1 VRLDEQPF
9 VGSAAARAVH
19 GHSAGGAV
27 VFLGGVEPSADL
39 RESLDPFGLSVAG
52 PWGPDRPDWLA
63 SLASLAEGDQDAPL
77 VLVAADLTIS
87 PVALLDLLD
96 RPGDPTA
103 AVTVEQQALR
113 TSGSDLTLLRVH
125 PEQKLLHSVGTT
137 RHTVTA
143 PTHLGL
149 GVVRLS
155 GAHRAQAA
163 QLWRAASS
171 TGAAADPSV
180 DPFDLALLVLVRG
193 GIRVG
198 SSPLGP
204 FAFRRGVDEA
214 PGARGSAWQ
223 QRLRG
228 ASRGGDGYFS
238 TRVIRPMSRRVTAV
252 GLRQG
257 WTPNAVTVTSLGVGL
272 VASGR
277 AALDNRRAWV
287 AAAVLLQ
294 VAIVIDCV
302 DGEIARF
309 TRRFSAL
316 GAWLDAVGD
325 RIKEYSLIAA
335 VAVVAARRGDDLWV
349 LAILAM
355 VLITARH
362 LEDYAYVHRA
372 RVAKAH
378 ETPDLLPVEAPQD
391 LGPDGARLTIP
402 PARRGLAEAVFWTKK
417 VLHLPIAERYLL
429 LSVGL
434 LTFNPRW
441 LLWAITVAVAFALVW
456 TQGGRT
462 VKAVLGLDDHRV
474 DESLSPEHWGHLD
487 HQADLGPVAR
497 VAGRVAGRVVRG
509 PLAVALVGV
518 VVLLGAVFVAA
529 RTDRPWVAVAL
540 VVLGVLL
547 VGVGSRPPLQS
558 PLAWQLPTLL
568 WAAEALLVIGLLLAD
583 PDVHRWTGFAYLA
596 AVAWHRYDVV
606 YRLRD
611 TGAPASA
618 WVTLVTLGVD
628 GRMLLLVVVWALGGP
643 VQAVLAWAAL
653 VLIVVYAVESALG
666 WRTWARAEA
675 GAVTA
680 DDEVMA

>member
-1 VRLDEQPF
+1 MRLDEQPF
-9 VGSAAARAVH
+9 VGSEAARAVH
-19 GHSAGGAV
+19 GHSAGGSVA
-27 VFLGGVEPSADL
+27 FLGADEPSADL
-39 RESLDPFGLSVAG
+39 RESLDPFGFSLAG

-63 SLASLAEGDQDAPL
+63 SLASLAEGDDVAPL

-103 AVTVEQQALR
+103 AITVELPALR
-113 TSGSDLTLLRVH
+113 TPGADLTLLRVH
-125 PEQKLLHSVGTT
+125 PEQKLVHSVGTT

-143 PTHLGL
+143 PTHVGL

-155 GAHRAQAA
+155 GAVRAQAA
-163 QLWRAASS
+163 QVWRAASS
-171 TGAAADPSV
+171 TPAAADPAV

-193 GIRVG
+193 GVAVG

-204 FAFRRGVDEA
+204 FAFRRGSDEA
-214 PGARGSAWQ
+214 VGAPGSAWQ

-252 GLRQG
+252 GLRQN

-272 VASGR
+272 VASGL
-277 AALDNRRAWV
+277 AAVDNRWAWV

-325 RIKEYSLIAA
+325 RIKEYSLLAA
-335 VAVVAARRGDDLWV
+335 VAVVAERRGTDLWV

-362 LEDYAYVHRA
+362 LEDYAYVHRS

-378 ETPDLLPVEAPQD
+378 ETPDLVPVDAPRD
-391 LGPDGARLTIP
+391 SGPEGARLTIP

-434 LTFNPRW
+434 LTFHPQW
-441 LLWAITVAVAFALVW
+441 LLWAITLAVAFALVW

-462 VKAVLGLDDHRV
+462 VKAVLGLDDHRA
-474 DESLSPEHWGHLD
+474 DDALSAEHWGHLD

-497 VAGRVAGRVVRG
+497 LAGRVLPA
-509 PLAVALVGV
+509 PLAVALLGV
-518 VVLLGAVFVAA
+518 LVLLGAALVAW
-529 RTDRPWVAVAL
+529 RTDQPWVAVAL
-540 VVLGVLL
+540 VAVGVLL
-547 VGVGSRPPLQS
+547 VGAGSHPPLQS
-558 PLAWQLPTLL
+558 RLAWQLPTFL
-568 WAAEALLVIGLLLAD
+568 WASESVLVIALLVAA

-611 TGAPASA
+611 TGSPASA

-628 GRMLLLVVVWALGGP
+628 GRMLLLVLVWAAGGP
-643 VQAVLAWAAL
+643 VQAVLAWGAL
-653 VLIVVYAVESALG
+653 ALIAVYAVESALG
-666 WRTWARAEA
+666 WRAWARTEA
-675 GAVTA
+675 GPVTSGE
-680 DDEVMA
+680 EVMV

>member
-1 VRLDEQPF
+1 MRLDEQPF
-9 VGSAAARAVH
+9 VGSESARAVH
-19 GHSAGGAV
+19 GHSAGGV
-27 VFLGGVEPSADL
+27 VAFLGADEPSADL
-39 RESLDPFGLSVAG
+39 RESLEPFGLSLAG

-63 SLASLAEGDQDAPL
+63 SLASLAEGDDGNPL
-77 VLVAADLTIS
+77 VLVASDLTIS

-103 AVTVEQQALR
+103 AVTVELAALR
-113 TSGSDLTLLRVH
+113 TSGADLTLVRVH
-125 PEQKLLHSVGTT
+125 PEQKLVHSVGTT

-143 PTHLGL
+143 PTDLGL

-155 GAHRAQAA
+155 GAHRAEAA
-163 QLWRAASS
+163 RLWRAAAGSP
-171 TGAAADPSV
+171 AAADPGV

-193 GIRVG
+193 GLRIG

-204 FAFRRGVDEA
+204 FAFRRGGDEA
-214 PGARGSAWQ
+214 VGAAGSAWQ

-238 TRVIRPMSRRVTAV
+238 TRVIRPLSRRVTAV
-252 GLRQG
+252 GLRQD
-257 WTPNAVTVTSLGVGL
+257 WTPNAVTVASLGVGL
-272 VASGR
+272 VASGL
-277 AALDNRRAWV
+277 AAVDNRWTWV

-335 VAVVAARRGDDLWV
+335 VAVVAMRRGTDLWV

-372 RVAKAH
+372 QVARAH
-378 ETPDLLPVEAPQD
+378 ETPDLVPVDAPRD
-391 LGPDGARLTIP
+391 LGPEGARLTIP
-402 PARRGLAEAVFWTKK
+402 PTRGGLAEAVFWTKK

-434 LTFNPRW
+434 LTFHPQW
-441 LLWAITVAVAFALVW
+441 LLWAITLAVAFALVW

-462 VKAVLGLDDHRV
+462 VKAVLGIDDHRA
-474 DESLSPEHWGHLD
+474 DPTLSAERWGHLD
-487 HQADLGPVAR
+487 HQADLGPLAR
-497 VAGRVAGRVVRG
+497 LAGRVVQG
-509 PLAVALVGV
+509 PLVMALLGV
-518 VVLLGAVFVAA
+518 LALLGAALVAA
-529 RTDRPWVAVAL
+529 RTERPWVAVAL
-540 VVLGVLL
+540 VALGVLL
-547 VGVGSRPPLQS
+547 VAIGSRPPLQS

-568 WAAEALLVIGLLLAD
+568 WAAEAVLVIGLLLAE

-611 TGAPASA
+611 TGSPASA
-618 WVTLVTLGVD
+618 WVTLVTLGTD
-628 GRMLLLVVVWALGGP
+628 GRMLLLVVAWALGGP
-643 VQAVLAWAAL
+643 VQALLAWGAL
-653 VLIVVYAVESALG
+653 ALIIGYAVESALG
-666 WRTWARAEA
+666 WRAWARAEA
-675 GAVTA
+675 GPVTTGEEVTA
-680 DDEVMA
+680 

>member
-9 VGSAAARAVH
+9 VGSDAARAVH
-19 GHSAGGAV
+19 GHSAGGSV
-27 VFLGGVEPSADL
+27 VFLGTDEPSPDL
-39 RESLDPFGLSVAG
+39 RESLDPFGLSLTG
-52 PWGPDRPDWLA
+52 PWGPDHPDWLA
-63 SLASLAEGDQDAPL
+63 SLASLAEGDDVTPL
-77 VLVAADLTIS
+77 VLVAADLTTS

-103 AVTVEQQALR
+103 AVTVELPALR
-113 TSGSDLTLLRVH
+113 TAGTDLTLLRVH
-125 PEQKLLHSVGTT
+125 PEQKLVHSVGTPRHIVT
-137 RHTVTA
+137 R

-149 GVVRLS
+149 GVVRLA
-155 GAHRAQAA
+155 GTHRAQAA

-171 TGAAADPSV
+171 TPSADDPGV

-193 GIRVG
+193 GIPVG

-204 FAFRRGVDEA
+204 FAFRRGRDEA
-214 PGARGSAWQ
+214 VGAPGSAWQ

-252 GLRQG
+252 GLRQN
-257 WTPNAVTVTSLGVGL
+257 WAPNAVTVTSLGVGL
-272 VASGR
+272 VASGL
-277 AALDNRRAWV
+277 AAVDNRWAWV
-287 AAAVLLQ
+287 AAAILLQ

-335 VAVVAARRGDDLWV
+335 VAVVAERRGTDLWV

-362 LEDYAYVHRA
+362 LEDYAYAHRS
-372 RVAKAH
+372 RVARAH
-378 ETPDLLPVEAPQD
+378 EVPDLLPVDAPRD
-391 LGPDGARLTIP
+391 LGPDGARLAIP
-402 PARRGLAEAVFWTKK
+402 PARGRLAEAVFWTKK

-434 LTFNPRW
+434 LTFHPQW
-441 LLWAITVAVAFALVW
+441 LLWAITLAVAFALVW

-462 VKAVLGLDDHRV
+462 VKAVLGIDDHRA
-474 DESLSPEHWGHLD
+474 DEALAADHWGHLD
-487 HQADLGPVAR
+487 HQVDLGPVAR
-497 VAGRVAGRVVRG
+497 LAGRVLRG
-509 PLAVALVGV
+509 PLAVALLGV
-518 VVLLGAVFVAA
+518 VVLLGAALVAA
-529 RTDRPWVAVAL
+529 RTEHPWTAVAL
-540 VVLGVLL
+540 VAVGVVL
-547 VGVGSRPPLQS
+547 VGAGSRPPVQG

-568 WAAEALLVIGLLLAD
+568 WAAESVLVIGLLVAE
-583 PDVHRWTGFAYLA
+583 PGVHRWTGFAYLA

-611 TGAPASA
+611 TGSPASA
-618 WVTLVTLGVD
+618 WVTLATLGVD

-643 VQAVLAWAAL
+643 VQALLGWGAL
-653 VLIVVYAVESALG
+653 VLIAVYAVESALG
-666 WRTWARAEA
+666 WRAWARADA
-675 GAVTA
+675 GPVTSGE
-680 DDEVMA
+680 EVMA

>member
-1 VRLDEQPF
+1 MRLDEQPF
-9 VGSAAARAVH
+9 VGSEAARAVH
-19 GHSAGGAV
+19 GHSAGGSVAFV
-27 VFLGGVEPSADL
+27 GTAEPSADL
-39 RESLDPFGLSVAG
+39 RESLDPFGLSLAG

-63 SLASLAEGDQDAPL
+63 SLASLAEGDDVAPL
-77 VLVAADLTIS
+77 VLVAADLTVS

-103 AVTVEQQALR
+103 AVTVELPALR
-113 TSGSDLTLLRVH
+113 TPGTDLTLLRVH
-125 PEQKLLHSVGTT
+125 PEQKLVHSVGTT

-155 GAHRAQAA
+155 GAHRARAA

-171 TGAAADPSV
+171 TPTAADPDV

-193 GIRVG
+193 GIPVG

-204 FAFRRGVDEA
+204 FAFRRGSDDAAGA
-214 PGARGSAWQ
+214 PGSAWQ

-252 GLRQG
+252 GLRQH

-272 VASGR
+272 VASGL
-277 AALDNRRAWV
+277 AAVDNRWAWV

-335 VAVVAARRGDDLWV
+335 VAVVAERRGTDLWV
-349 LAILAM
+349 LAIVAM

-372 RVAKAH
+372 RVATAH
-378 ETPDLLPVEAPQD
+378 ETPDLLPVDAPRD
-391 LGPDGARLTIP
+391 LGPEGARLTIP

-434 LTFNPRW
+434 LTFHPQW
-441 LLWAITVAVAFALVW
+441 LLWAITLAVAFALVW

-462 VKAVLGLDDHRV
+462 VKAVLGLDQHRA
-474 DESLSPEHWGHLD
+474 DDTLSAEHWGHLD

-497 VAGRVAGRVVRG
+497 LAGRVVPA
-509 PLAVALVGV
+509 PLAVALLGV
-518 VVLLGAVFVAA
+518 VVLLAAALVAS
-529 RTDRPWVAVAL
+529 RTEHPWVAVVL
-540 VVLGVLL
+540 VAVGVLL
-547 VGVGSRPPLQS
+547 VGAGAHPPLQS
-558 PLAWQLPTLL
+558 RLAWQLPTFL
-568 WAAEALLVIGLLLAD
+568 WAAESVLVICLLVAEPG
-583 PDVHRWTGFAYLA
+583 VHRWTGFAYLA

-611 TGAPASA
+611 TGSPSSA
-618 WVTLVTLGVD
+618 WVTLATLGVD
-628 GRMLLLVVVWALGGP
+628 GRLLLLVVVWAVGGP
-643 VQAVLAWAAL
+643 VQALLGWGAL
-653 VLIVVYAVESALG
+653 VLIAVYAVESALG
-666 WRTWARAEA
+666 WRAWARAD
-675 GAVTA
+675 GPVTS
-680 DDEVMA
+680 DEEVLA